1 MTLDPSMCTER
12 SWPCASMPRP
22 LEGEDWCA
30 LAVRCPR
37 RHTGRHTAGARAP
50 GPPTFSRTGGSSA
63 AVRASRR
70 AGRWQASTRSAGCTA
85 GGGPRHRPS
94 CDARRNGG
102 AAALRCEERSSGAC
116 ASQQQWRTLFHPYM
130 RSPRLGGAFHHAVA
144 WLRRDDGAAVYV
156 NGEAVSRSPT
166 VPVSGTS
173 PRRSRSRPDPAAQ
186 TVSAREERLRWGTL
200 EGWMRVSSTRRSSF
214 ASSSRLEL
222 ASCSLVVRR

>member
-37 RHTGRHTAGARAP
+37 RHTGRHAAGARAP

-116 ASQQQWRTLFHPYM
+116 ASQQQCFIHTCDRHGSAVPSITPS
-130 RSPRLGGAFHHAVA
+130 RGSGATTA
-144 WLRRDDGAAVYV
+144 R
-156 NGEAVSRSPT
+156 PC
-166 VPVSGTS
+166 TS
-173 PRRSRSRPDPAAQ
+173 TARRSRARQPFPFPGPVPGDPDPDP
-186 TVSAREERLRWGTL
+186 VPRHKPSP
-200 EGWMRVSSTRRSSF
+200 RVTNG
-214 ASSSRLEL
+214 
-222 ASCSLVVRR
+222 